1 MNRYGIIGA
10 MDVEV
15 ELLLEALDEKATM
28 KRAAMEFHVGTFGGS
43 EAVIVKSGIA
53 KVNAALCVQIL
64 ADEYHVTHI
73 INTGVAGSLDAAIN
87 IGDIVLSTDACYHD
101 VDATIFGYRPGE
113 VPQMGRLEFPA
124 DADLRAGLKQAIE
137 KAAPDIAVFEG
148 RVVSGDQF
156 IADADRKNKI
166 KETWN
171 GLCTEM
177 EGAAIA
183 QAAYLNGIPFCIVR
197 AISDK
202 ADGSDVVD
210 YPVFEKKAA
219 ADCAALVR
227 AFLENKQK

>member
-1 MNRYGIIGA
+1 MNKYGIIGA
-10 MDVEV
+10 MDVEI
-15 ELLLEALDEKATM
+15 ELLLAALDEKKTV
-28 KRAAMEFHVGTFGGS
+28 KRAGMEFHEGTLGS
-43 EAVIVKSGIA
+43 SEVVIVKSGIA

-64 ADEYHVTHI
+64 ADEFGVSHI

-101 VDATIFGYRPGE
+101 VDATVFGYKPGE

-124 DADLRAGLKQAIE
+124 DADLRAALKRAIE
-137 KAAPDIAVFEG
+137 KAAPDIGIFEG
-148 RVVSGDQF
+148 RIVSGDQF
-156 IADADRKNKI
+156 IADADTKTRI

-227 AFLENKQK
+227 AFLQNLQ

>member
-1 MNRYGIIGA
+1 MNKYGIIGA
-10 MDVEV
+10 MDVEI
-15 ELLLEALDEKATM
+15 ELLLAALNEKRSI
-28 KRAAMEFHVGTFGGS
+28 KKAAMEFHEGTLGSS

-64 ADEYHVTHI
+64 ADEFHVSHI
-73 INTGVAGSLDAAIN
+73 INTGVAGSLDPAIN

-101 VDATIFGYRPGE
+101 VDATIFGYKPGE

-124 DADLRAGLKQAIE
+124 DADLRAGLKKAIE
-137 KAAPDIAVFEG
+137 KAAPDIGIFEG

-156 IADADRKNKI
+156 IADADRKNRI

-227 AFLENKQK
+227 AFLQNLQ

>member
-1 MNRYGIIGA
+1 MNKYGIIGA
-10 MDVEV
+10 MDVEI
-15 ELLLEALDEKATM
+15 ELLLAALEEKATI
-28 KRAAMEFHVGTFGGS
+28 KKAAMEFHEGTLGS
-43 EAVIVKSGIA
+43 SEVVIVKSGIA

-64 ADEYHVTHI
+64 ADEFGVSHI
-73 INTGVAGSLDAAIN
+73 INTGVAGSLDAEIN

-101 VDATIFGYRPGE
+101 VDATVFGYKPGE

-124 DADLRAGLKQAIE
+124 DADLRAALKKAIE
-137 KAAPDIAVFEG
+137 KAAPDIGIFEG

-156 IADADRKNKI
+156 IADADRKNRI

-227 AFLENKQK
+227 AFLQNLK